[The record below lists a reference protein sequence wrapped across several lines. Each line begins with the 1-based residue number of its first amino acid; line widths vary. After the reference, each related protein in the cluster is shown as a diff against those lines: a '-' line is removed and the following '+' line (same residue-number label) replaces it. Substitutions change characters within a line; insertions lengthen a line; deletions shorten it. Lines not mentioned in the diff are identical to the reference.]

1 MSAAGNGHF
10 DLKHRSRALTEGRDR
25 AAARAYLK
33 GIGYD
38 DEALSKPIIGVANTW
53 IETMPCNFH
62 LRALAKH
69 VKDGIKA
76 AGGTPM
82 EFNTVAISDG
92 ITMGTSGM
100 KTSLVSREV
109 VADSIELVTLGHFF
123 DGVIALC
130 ACDKTIPGTVMA
142 LARLDVPG
150 VMLYGG
156 SIPPGH
162 YKGRDITI
170 MDVFEAVGAN
180 AAGKIT
186 DQDLAD
192 IEAAASPGAGACGGQ
207 YTANTMAMAFEMM
220 GISPIGPS
228 LAPAQDATKADHAYA
243 AGELIMDV
251 LRRGQKPS
259 DLITRDS
266 LENAILAVAASGG
279 STNGVL
285 HLLAVAREMGVPLDI
300 DDFDRIAE
308 STPSLCDLKPG
319 GRFVATDLHAAG
331 GTAVLAKRL
340 KDLGLL
346 HEDAPTVTG
355 KSIGQHADEADEAPG
370 QEVIRPLDNPIKK
383 TGGIAILRGNLAPE
397 GSVVKLSGHE
407 RRLHSGP
414 ARVFEGEEATMAAV
428 TSGQIN
434 PGDVV
439 VIRNE
444 GPAGG
449 PGMRE
454 MLAVTAAI
462 VGEGLGD
469 SVALITDGRFSGAT
483 RGFMA
488 GHVAPEAVH
497 GGPIAAVR
505 EGDTVTIDV
514 DNRRIDI
521 DISDEEIEAR
531 LADYEPPAPSVT
543 RGVLAKYAAQV
554 SSASEG
560 AITTPGRVQA
570 ARRRLSCAASVEFH
584 NHWVVEVDA
593 RGRRRACGRRCRR
606 PRMPGLGL
614 RRARDE
620 RVEQLVEARRPLD
633 HRQVAGVVEDLDAGV
648 VADQALELV
657 GVLDRDQGVVAAPDD
672 QGRDL
677 DARAG
682 ARGTSR
688 PARRPARR
696 RSPSCRRRATSS
708 DASGTESRSG

>member
-38 DEALSKPIIGVANTW
+38 DEALSKPIIGIANTW

-186 DQDLAD
+186 DQELAD

-228 LAPAQDATKADHAYA
+228 LVPAQDATKSQVAYA

-251 LRRGQKPS
+251 LSRGQKPS
-259 DLITRDS
+259 DLITKES

-285 HLLAVAREMGVPLDI
+285 HLLAVAREAGVPLDI

-331 GTAVLAKRL
+331 GTAVLASRL
-340 KDLGLL
+340 KELGLL
-346 HEDAPTVTG
+346 NADAPTVTG
-355 KSIGQHADEADEAPG
+355 KSIGQHADEADEAEG

-407 RRLHSGP
+407 RRHHSGP

-469 SVALITDGRFSGAT
+469 TVALITDGRFSGAT
-483 RGFMA
+483 RGFMV

-497 GGPIAAVR
+497 RGPIAAVR

-521 DISDEEIEAR
+521 DISDDEIEQR
-531 LADYEPPAPSVT
+531 LADYEPPAPTVT

-560 AITTPGRVQA
+560 AITTPA
-570 ARRRLSCAASVEFH
+570 AP
-584 NHWVVEVDA
+584 A
-593 RGRRRACGRRCRR
+593 RT
-606 PRMPGLGL
+606 P
-614 RRARDE
+614 
-620 RVEQLVEARRPLD
+620 
-633 HRQVAGVVEDLDAGV
+633 VAG
-648 VADQALELV
+648 
-657 GVLDRDQGVVAAPDD
+657 
-672 QGRDL
+672 
-677 DARAG
+677 
-682 ARGTSR
+682 
-688 PARRPARR
+688 
-696 RSPSCRRRATSS
+696 
-708 DASGTESRSG
+708 

>member
-62 LRALAKH
+62 LRALAKF

-92 ITMGTSGM
+92 ITMGTTGM
-100 KTSLVSREV
+100 RTSLVSREV

-123 DGVIALC
+123 DAVICLC

-186 DQDLAD
+186 DQELAD

-228 LAPAQDATKADHAYA
+228 LAPAQDATKSDHAYA
-243 AGELIMDV
+243 AGELVMDV

-259 DLITRDS
+259 DLITKES

-285 HLLAVAREMGVPLDI
+285 HLLAVAREAGVPLDI

-331 GTAVLAKRL
+331 GTAVLASRL
-340 KDLGLL
+340 KELGLL
-346 HEDAPTVTG
+346 HADAPTVTG
-355 KSIGQHADEADEAPG
+355 KSIGQHADEAAEAPG
-370 QEVIRPLDNPIKK
+370 QEVIRTLDNPIKK

-407 RRLHSGP
+407 RRHHKGP
-414 ARVFEGEEATMAAV
+414 ARVFEGEEATMKAV
-428 TSGQIN
+428 TAGEIQA
-434 PGDVV
+434 GDVV

-469 SVALITDGRFSGAT
+469 SVALLTDGRFSGAT

-488 GHVAPEAVH
+488 GHIAPEAAR
-497 GGPIAAVR
+497 GGPIAAV
-505 EGDTVTIDV
+505 EDGDTVVFDIP
-514 DNRRIDI
+514 NRELRVELSADEIAKRI
-521 DISDEEIEAR
+521 
-531 LADYEPPAPSVT
+531 ADYRAPEPRYET
-543 RGVLAKYAAQV
+543 GVLAKYARHV
-554 SSASEG
+554 GSAAHG
-560 AITTPGRVQA
+560 AV
-570 ARRRLSCAASVEFH
+570 
-584 NHWVVEVDA
+584 
-593 RGRRRACGRRCRR
+593 
-606 PRMPGLGL
+606 
-614 RRARDE
+614 
-620 RVEQLVEARRPLD
+620 
-633 HRQVAGVVEDLDAGV
+633 
-648 VADQALELV
+648 
-657 GVLDRDQGVVAAPDD
+657 
-672 QGRDL
+672 
-677 DARAG
+677 
-682 ARGTSR
+682 TS
-688 PARRPARR
+688 
-696 RSPSCRRRATSS
+696 
-708 DASGTESRSG
+708 